1 MQLRT
6 IKAKGFSLI
15 ELVIVIMLI
24 GILAVSLTNITQFT
38 ISGYID
44 AKDRNQLSQ
53 SAKFV
58 TEKIA
63 REVREALPQS
73 IRVNVVANTHCLEF
87 MNIANASTSLDIPA
101 SGDVSSFNA
110 VGFDINFTANMFV
123 AIMPIDA
130 NSIYSIVG
138 TLGSVASITNAGN
151 QALITLAGPT
161 NFARRSPQNRFYLL
175 NTPISYCLNTAD
187 GQLTRYDSY
196 PITVAQQTPPFA
208 GNSELVAENY
218 LANGAVFNYQ
228 LGTLSRSSLLQINFQ
243 LQNRDRNLTA
253 TEETFQVF
261 HEVHVRNVP

>member
-1 MQLRT
+1 MRFSILK
-6 IKAKGFSLI
+6 IKGFSLI
-15 ELVIVIMLI
+15 ELVIVMLLI
-24 GILAVSLTNITQFT
+24 GILAVSLTNVTQLT

-87 MNIANASTSLDIPA
+87 MNIANASTSLNIPA
-101 SGDVSSFNA
+101 TGNVSSFNA
-110 VGFDINFTANMFV
+110 VGFDINFTTNMFV

-130 NSIYSIVG
+130 NSIYSVAG
-138 TLGSVASITNAGN
+138 TLGSVTAIANAGN
-151 QALITLAGPT
+151 QAIITLAGPT

-175 NTPISYCLNTAD
+175 NTPISYCLNTAN
-187 GQLTRYDSY
+187 GELTRYDSY
-196 PITVAQQTPPFA
+196 PITLPQQTPPFA
-208 GNSELVAENY
+208 GNSEVVAENY
-218 LANGAVFNYQ
+218 SANGAVFNYQ
-228 LGTLSRSSLLQINFQ
+228 LGTLNRSSLLQMNFQ
-243 LQNRDRNLTA
+243 LQNRDRNLA
-253 TEETFQVF
+253 AMEETFQVF